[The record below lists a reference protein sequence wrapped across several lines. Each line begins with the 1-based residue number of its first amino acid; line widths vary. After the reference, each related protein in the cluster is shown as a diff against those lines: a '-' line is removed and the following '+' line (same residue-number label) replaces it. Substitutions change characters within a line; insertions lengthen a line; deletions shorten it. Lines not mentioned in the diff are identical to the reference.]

1 MGLSG
6 QFRAAC
12 TCAPRPRRGRLYPM
26 NGPSPLRA
34 PAHPTPS
41 SDHDVD
47 AVVGRAARRDRDANR
62 RRDRTARAT
71 RGGSACAVARERVEP
86 RRVESR
92 ARHRA
97 VASDDAIG
105 DQDGS
110 ATRACAL

>member
-12 TCAPRPRRGRLYPM
+12 TCAPRPSRGRLYPM

-47 AVVGRAARRDRDANR
+47 AVVGAPRDAIGTRTDGAIEPRARRAGERVR
-62 RRDRTARAT
+62 
-71 RGGSACAVARERVEP
+71 VARERVEP

-105 DQDGS
+105 DQD